1 MVRKGLGLLRIVA
14 PVFQAPVGFTS
25 SILLRRRLLRQ
36 MAFTVRDDATHMRYI
51 LCLSISGLYI
61 RFSHPV

>member
-36 MAFTVRDDATHMRYI
+36 MAFTVRDDATHVRYI
-51 LCLSISGLYI
+51 I
-61 RFSHPV
+61 